1 MAQSK
6 YDEIVEY
13 YNKQKQLRMNN
24 KEQFL
29 IELEQK
35 FDNSS
40 WEDVMVVV
48 NEAINTHI
56 SDPVV
61 ESIIQYVH
69 ETNRI
74 SFKQWKVLRYHI
86 NLCNKKNK
94 KYKYGN

>member
-1 MAQSK
+1 M
-6 YDEIVEY
+6 
-13 YNKQKQLRMNN
+13 MN

-29 IELEQK
+29 IELEQT

-40 WEDVMVVV
+40 WEDIMLVVK
-48 NEAINTHI
+48 EADSMNV

-61 ESIIQYVH
+61 ESIIEYVA

-94 KYKYGN
+94 KYKYGNQ